1 MLRNSTVAGCPHIE
15 VSVKELL
22 IEDAIF
28 DQSERRT
35 IHREYLVRPVLLELR
50 DSDHK
55 IEGFTRNISYLGV
68 SIVTRIPI
76 LPQTIA
82 KILVYRLNTSPGLFL
97 AECRWTSPFGEDWNV
112 TGWNFLNV
120 DQSKLQNH
128 TSF

>member
-1 MLRNSTVAGCPHIE
+1 MLRNTTVAGCPDIE
-15 VSVKELL
+15 VSVKQLL

-35 IHREYLVRPVLLELR
+35 VHREFLVRPVLLEPRENNL
-50 DSDHK
+50 K

-68 SIVTRIPI
+68 SIVTRTPI

-82 KILVYRLNTSPGLFL
+82 KIHVYRLNTSPSLFL

-120 DQSKLQNH
+120 DPSKLQNH
-128 TSF
+128 S